1 MYECTFSFLVSRWVY
16 CCFTSLSVPF
26 SSSSFP
32 SVLCQAEILSCKYG
46 EIKWTNIIWPIK
58 KVIRDSLQ
66 ALKSTTQCE
75 CIDLK
80 QREGDNDFSSYTI
93 LLRYS
98 QSWVIIHANWPG
110 KYEIL
115 RTPKSH
121 FSYYLYSYLTWYK
134 QAFCNFNIIF
144 KRRSNTAVVSDMV
157 AVLEHHEMVGI
168 LVKAYLAVADPDL

>member
-1 MYECTFSFLVSRWVY
+1 MK
-16 CCFTSLSVPF
+16 
-26 SSSSFP
+26 
-32 SVLCQAEILSCKYG
+32 CK
-46 EIKWTNIIWPIK
+46 
-58 KVIRDSLQ
+58 
-66 ALKSTTQCE
+66 TQCE

-80 QREGDNDFSSYTI
+80 QREGDNDFSGYTI

-115 RTPKSH
+115 RTQKSR
-121 FSYYLYSYLTWYK
+121 FSYYLYSYLILDK

-157 AVLEHHEMVGI
+157 AVLEHHEMVRALI
-168 LVKAYLAVADPDL
+168 EAHLAVADPDL